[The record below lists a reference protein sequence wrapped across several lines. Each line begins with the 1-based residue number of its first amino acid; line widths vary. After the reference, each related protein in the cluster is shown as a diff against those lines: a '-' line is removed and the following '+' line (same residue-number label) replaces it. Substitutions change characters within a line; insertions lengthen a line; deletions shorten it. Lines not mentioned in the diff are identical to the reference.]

1 VQFSIGSWNESKVHQ
16 PLVQTGIIFDDLFL
30 EHDTG
35 PHHPECKER
44 LISIGQGL
52 KGYQF
57 ADHFLRLKPRAA
69 SEQELNL
76 IHSSS
81 HIRKIQASAG
91 KPVTHFD
98 SDTVAGPRSYEVA
111 LNAVGSILEMI
122 DVLLSGQIQN
132 GFAFVRPPGH
142 HAEPDRAM
150 GFCLFSNVA
159 IAAAYALQKFKM
171 VRLLIIDFDVHH
183 GNGTQ
188 KAFYDRNDVF
198 YISTHQF
205 PLYPGTGD
213 SSEIGSGAGRGFT
226 MNFPLPAGTDDST
239 YNLIFQKIVS
249 PIAES
254 YKPELIVVSAG
265 FDAYTEDPLAGM
277 NVSPKGF
284 AGMTRTILNLADKVC
299 QGKIVFAL
307 EGGYHL
313 VGLQRC
319 VVRVLDELTGNGN
332 RSSQWNAT
340 SGFEAVL
347 KASRS
352 HMGPYWKF

>member
-1 VQFSIGSWNESKVHQ
+1 MHQ
-16 PLVQTGIIFDDLFL
+16 LLVQTGIVFDDLFL

-52 KGYQF
+52 KTYRF
-57 ADHFLRLKPRAA
+57 ADHFLKVTPRVAGG
-69 SEQELNL
+69 EELNL
-76 IHSSS
+76 VHPSS
-81 HIRKIQASAG
+81 HIRKIQATSG
-91 KPVTHFD
+91 RPVTHFD

-111 LNAVGSILEMI
+111 LNAVGSILTMV
-122 DVLLSGQIQN
+122 DMPLAGKVQN

-171 VRLLIIDFDVHH
+171 ARVLIVDFDVHH

-188 KAFYDRNDVF
+188 KVFYDRNDVL
-198 YISTHQF
+198 YVSTHQF
-205 PLYPGTGD
+205 PLYPGTGEF
-213 SSEIGSGAGRGFT
+213 SEIGSGPGKGFT
-226 MNFPLPAGTDDST
+226 VNFPLQAGTDDST

-249 PIAES
+249 SIVES
-254 YKPELIVVSAG
+254 FKPELILVSAG
-265 FDAYTEDPLAGM
+265 FDAYREDPLAGM
-277 NVSPKGF
+277 NVSPQGF
-284 AGMTRTILNLADKVC
+284 AGIARTILDLADKLCHGRILFV
-299 QGKIVFAL
+299 L

-319 VVRVLDELTGNGN
+319 VVQVLDELTGNGN
-332 RSSQWNAT
+332 RAGQWNSSPA
-340 SGFEAVL
+340 FDAVL

-352 HMGPYWKF
+352 HMSPYWKF